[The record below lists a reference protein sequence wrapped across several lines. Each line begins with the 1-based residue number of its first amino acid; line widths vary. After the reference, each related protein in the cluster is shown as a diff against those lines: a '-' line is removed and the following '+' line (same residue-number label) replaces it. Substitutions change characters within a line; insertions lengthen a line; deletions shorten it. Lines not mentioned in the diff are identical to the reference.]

1 MKNIIEQIAEK
12 NNLKL
17 NVPVVDIDKRA
28 FVVLMKAKDFRK
40 IKKV

>member
-1 MKNIIEQIAEK
+1 MKNTIEAIAEK

-17 NVPVVDIDKRA
+17 NVPVVDVDKRA

-40 IKKV
+40 GVK